1 MSAWILAIS
10 QETTGTAALLVG
22 AGLAVGFWSGEA
34 ERAGYWQEERR
45 FLPQMDEVPLAGGRC
60 KGVTGARPL

>member
-22 AGLAVGFWSGEA
+22 AGLAGGFWSGEA
-34 ERAGYWQEERR
+34 ERAGYWQEER
-45 FLPQMDEVPLAGGRC
+45 
-60 KGVTGARPL
+60 